1 MEEPLEWIFLSQEEV
16 EAVAEV
22 EAEVASEEAEVVIEV
37 EEEEASAEAEA
48 SVETEVEA
56 SEEEAE
62 AVIEVAEEE
71 EEALVAH
78 QDHHSNTTPVVHLTA
93 LCSEHFER
101 PFVTKSYYI
110 N

>member
-37 EEEEASAEAEA
+37 EEEEA

-93 LCSEHFER
+93 LCSEHFDR